1 MQFKTDLVFGSACW
15 HYKFQTS
22 NHVFAAYLLS
32 SCSHVYV
39 LIMSCSCCCAWNP
52 LNIYQIFKQWL
63 FKAHSLQFQWVSYL
77 CIKFSFREPNKKNVC
92 LSVSTCSHIFTI
104 VCSIYSSGINRTPT
118 FLSEFKSNTH
128 MSQCEVTIIDPNIV
142 ILWEIKGLMGI
153 SFHGFNGNSFNGHFR
168 YSETTV

>member
-1 MQFKTDLVFGSACW
+1 MLRMSPPQVTKSMQFKTDLVFGSACW

-22 NHVFAAYLLS
+22 SHVFAAYLLS

-92 LSVSTCSHIFTI
+92 WI
-104 VCSIYSSGINRTPT
+104 
-118 FLSEFKSNTH
+118 
-128 MSQCEVTIIDPNIV
+128 
-142 ILWEIKGLMGI
+142 I
-153 SFHGFNGNSFNGHFR
+153 SFHMFTYLCYSLFNLFIRNQSNAHISQWVQIEHPHVSVWGHHNWSTYRDFMGNKGINGNIFPW
-168 YSETTV
+168 V